1 MFGDKLYPLKEERK
15 ITMIKGKAI
24 NLRTVRQDDLEEM
37 LLLIND
43 LSNTGLYWNVMLKSE
58 PLFKRQYQDT
68 GFWNDEFGTMVI
80 TDKND
85 RLIGDITY
93 FKGVWYLPG
102 YEVGYR
108 IFKEEDR
115 GKGYTTEALQI
126 FVAYLFELKP
136 INRIEIQLSKDNIPS
151 RRVAEKCGFKYEGL
165 KRQSVFSRGNYHDSE
180 LFSLIREECQS
191 LEQALSSDR

>member
-1 MFGDKLYPLKEERK
+1 M
-15 ITMIKGKAI
+15 TAMIKGKAI
-24 NLRTVRQDDLEEM
+24 NLRTVRQDDLEEI

-43 LSNTGLYWNVMLKSE
+43 LSNTGLYWNVILKSE
-58 PLFKRQYQDT
+58 PLFKKRYQET
-68 GFWNDEFGTMVI
+68 GFWNDEFGTMII

-115 GKGYTTEALQI
+115 GKGYTTEALKI

-165 KRQSVFSRGNYHDSE
+165 KRQAVFSRGKYHDSE

-191 LEQALSSDR
+191 LEQVLSSVDSR